1 VNRWLKGILL
11 VSTLLVSIGTSSCAA
26 NAQDSIQD
34 TVTQFVVAYQGQ
46 QYSRCLDYVSQRL
59 RDSSGDQALINRM
72 QVARLFSGTAQ
83 LKSVG
88 QPSISGSTGTVWV
101 DMEGLLGMTNTV
113 KLSLIR
119 EKGRWKID
127 GF

>member
-1 VNRWLKGILL
+1 
-11 VSTLLVSIGTSSCAA
+11 
-26 NAQDSIQD
+26 
-34 TVTQFVVAYQGQ
+34 
-46 QYSRCLDYVSQRL
+46 
-59 RDSSGDQALINRM
+59 M

-88 QPSISGSTGTVWV
+88 QPSINGNTATVWV

-113 KLSLIR
+113 QLSLVR